1 MSHIKVRKKLP
12 FTLDKFEDFFTRL
25 SSDKEKDKI
34 SDKSWFIE
42 IETIKSK
49 NYDIKAVNPNIK
61 EKVIPKPEELI
72 KIIEDAQVKI
82 NESLKRLK
90 EITI

>member
-1 MSHIKVRKKLP
+1 MSDIKILKKDPL
-12 FTLDKFEDFFTRL
+12 TLNKFDDFLRRRH
-25 SSDKEKDKI
+25 SSKEEDKI
-34 SDKSWFIE
+34 SEKSWYVD

-72 KIIEDAQVKI
+72 KIIEDSQIKI
-82 NESLKRLK
+82 NEGLKKLK
-90 EITI
+90 EIG